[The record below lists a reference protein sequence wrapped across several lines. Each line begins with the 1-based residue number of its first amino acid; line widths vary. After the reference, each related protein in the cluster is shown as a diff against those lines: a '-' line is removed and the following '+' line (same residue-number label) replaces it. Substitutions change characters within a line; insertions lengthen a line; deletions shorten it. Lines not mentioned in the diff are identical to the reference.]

1 MNTDHSLLNSNHF
14 DLFLAPRV
22 GKLTEI
28 FSRHLDAVDD
38 DRAINIVDFGT
49 NDGRNIFPFLK
60 IMIEQIR
67 CRSTKRDIN
76 VVLNDLPT
84 NDFNELAKNAE
95 AFQKDMNDQ
104 CLYVM
109 INPGNA
115 YRRCLPRSSIDLGT
129 CTFILQ
135 WVSRS
140 VKLKNQLLYF
150 PDHMVSDLEK
160 SEITCLAA
168 NDWKSF
174 IQSRSWEMK
183 KGAIIHV
190 GIPTGCEDFFQICSS
205 TFYQLFQKGVISKE
219 ELLNT
224 TIPMYHFRS
233 ETDIKAPFKDIDKEI
248 DVKLLDLSTRKLR
261 HYENKDI
268 VDGVRP
274 WMYHSMMDG
283 LCQTRNNEEAN
294 DICESFFDDLKVHL
308 SDRKWLDFEMFDVI
322 FQKL

>member
-135 WVSRS
+135 WVSR
-140 VKLKNQLLYF
+140 
-150 PDHMVSDLEK
+150 
-160 SEITCLAA
+160 
-168 NDWKSF
+168 
-174 IQSRSWEMK
+174 
-183 KGAIIHV
+183 
-190 GIPTGCEDFFQICSS
+190 
-205 TFYQLFQKGVISKE
+205 
-219 ELLNT
+219 
-224 TIPMYHFRS
+224 
-233 ETDIKAPFKDIDKEI
+233 
-248 DVKLLDLSTRKLR
+248 
-261 HYENKDI
+261 
-268 VDGVRP
+268 
-274 WMYHSMMDG
+274 
-283 LCQTRNNEEAN
+283 
-294 DICESFFDDLKVHL
+294 
-308 SDRKWLDFEMFDVI
+308 
-322 FQKL
+322 